1 MLREYDGMKKEIKKL
16 STSTVYQ
23 KFKSIYK
30 KTENK
35 KSKSCEDKK
44 GNIMLSSN
52 CVMCDS
58 KKLRFIKEQE
68 DY

>member
-35 KSKSCEDKK
+35 NPKVVKTKK
-44 GNIMLSSN
+44 EI
-52 CVMCDS
+52 
-58 KKLRFIKEQE
+58 
-68 DY
+68 